1 MLEKET
7 LANRVKLFV
16 WSVSAGLVI
25 AFFFA
30 SNFLAWATNF
40 NPGGEALFI
49 SPLMCGLILGI
60 ITCEMDAV
68 NTVLA
73 TIIITVTTTI
83 SVILT
88 LMSPF
93 ILGIVSDPSG
103 TIWFIHV
110 PQNILITVILVLPIT
125 LLGSILGRL
134 FAENTILSSAMRG
147 ERAVLKSET
156 EEWYKMLEEKL
167 EEKKAALEKVRKEQE
182 ANMGAENSQVERP
195 PAQ

>member
-1 MLEKET
+1 
-7 LANRVKLFV
+7 
-16 WSVSAGLVI
+16 
-25 AFFFA
+25 
-30 SNFLAWATNF
+30 
-40 NPGGEALFI
+40 
-49 SPLMCGLILGI
+49 
-60 ITCEMDAV
+60 
-68 NTVLA
+68 
-73 TIIITVTTTI
+73 
-83 SVILT
+83 
-88 LMSPF
+88 
-93 ILGIVSDPSG
+93 
-103 TIWFIHV
+103 
-110 PQNILITVILVLPIT
+110 